1 VARDEPPFRRILAE
15 FLANPSAVAG
25 VALLGLVV
33 VVALAAPWISPQSP
47 YDFAQLDVGQARLP
61 PGSVA
66 NNGGTFWLGT
76 DDKGRDLLSAIFY
89 GLRTSLAVG
98 LVSTVIGLA
107 VGLAAGLCAAYFGG
121 FTETL
126 ILRVADVQL
135 SFPAILI
142 VVALLAVLG
151 QGMGKIVAALVTV
164 QWAYYARALG
174 RAVRVERRKSYIEAA
189 HGLALKPTRIIQGHV
204 LPNCLPPLVAVAA
217 VQVAA
222 AIVLEA
228 TVSFLGLGLPSTE
241 ASLGLIIAGGYQDL
255 LSGKYWMCF
264 FPGVALLLTILSI
277 NLIADRLDE
286 VLKPRL
292 PR

>member
-1 VARDEPPFRRILAE
+1 MARDETPFRRNLAE
-15 FLANPSAVAG
+15 FFAHPTAVAG
-25 VALLGLVV
+25 VALLGLIV

-47 YDFAQLDVGQARLP
+47 YDFTQLDMAQARLP
-61 PGSVA
+61 PGSA
-66 NNGGTFWLGT
+66 AGSGGTFWLGT

-107 VGLAAGLCAAYFGG
+107 IGLAAGVCAAYFGG
-121 FTETL
+121 PTETL

-142 VVALLAVLG
+142 AVALLAVLG
-151 QGMGKIVAALVTV
+151 QGTGKIIAALVTV
-164 QWAYYARALG
+164 QWAYYARTLCA
-174 RAVRVERRKSYIEAA
+174 AVRVERRKPYLEAA
-189 HGLALKPTRIIQGHV
+189 RGLALKPARIIQRHL
-204 LPNCLPPLVAVAA
+204 LPNCLPPLLAVAA

-222 AIVLEA
+222 AIALEA
-228 TVSFLGLGLPSTE
+228 TVSFLGLGLPVTE
-241 ASLGLIIAGGYQDL
+241 PSLGLLIASGYQDL

-264 FPGVALLLTILSI
+264 FPGMALLLTILSV
-277 NLIADRLDE
+277 NLVADRLDD
-286 VLKPRL
+286 VLKRL